1 MKNSNAPG
9 VSGITQPSG
18 LTGCAGA
25 GGRKENEV
33 MGKCGECIHIGFDYQ
48 DHVYYCDNE
57 ESEYYGVMTAYDDE
71 CSEFE
76 ENK

>member
-1 MKNSNAPG
+1 
-9 VSGITQPSG
+9 
-18 LTGCAGA
+18 
-25 GGRKENEV
+25 